1 MQEYLNHFKTLFDQ
15 VPLPVTVTDVRREE
29 VMLPC
34 VDGVHLRTQ
43 YFLPEGICPAPTVVM
58 RSCYPHQEPLL
69 VMEAEEY
76 AKRGF
81 GFVLQWCRGTGGSE
95 GEWEPNVHDRA
106 DGLCLMKALQQDER
120 IGPIG
125 YLGDSYLA
133 FTGWVMADAVPEKVK
148 TMILGVYGCD
158 RHTSAYK
165 DGLFRQDILT
175 AWAMGNAGRKVD
187 ADYMESAAYRPQV
200 EVDEALW
207 GGRLSWYRDWI
218 TNTDLDSEYW
228 SSGFWKELRDI
239 PGKIRIPLFIK
250 EGWYDHHLGSALN
263 TYYHLLSKE
272 SKTHTTVQIGPW
284 NHGYRPAV
292 THQDLSNL
300 KDDSVETPMLWFD
313 RILRKGELPEAAVR
327 QYVIGADCWREYKV
341 EDAPAVETVRF
352 WLGDASLA
360 EAPMQADGNV
370 SYVYDPADPVL
381 SFGAESL
388 FSTMSK
394 VGSLE
399 QPEPDWRP
407 DVKTFLSAPL
417 ANPLEIHGS
426 INVKLF
432 VQTDVE
438 DTSFTAKLME
448 VFPDGKA
455 VNIRG
460 SITTL
465 AYRNGRPK
473 RGTYTPGEIV
483 EINIQMWDVAWKT
496 QAGSRLRLDVSSS
509 DFPQYAVHPNYPGIW
524 SMIKETRTA
533 NETVWFGAEHPSC
546 VELPVITE

>member
-1 MQEYLNHFKTLFDQ
+1 MQEYVNHIKSLFEQ
-15 VPLPVTVTDVRREE
+15 VPLPVTVTDIFKEE
-29 VMLPC
+29 IMLPC
-34 VDGVHLRTQ
+34 ADGVRLRTQ
-43 YFLPEGICPAPTVVM
+43 YFIPEGICPAPTVVM

-69 VMEAEEY
+69 TLEAEEY

-81 GFVLQWCRGTGGSE
+81 AFVLQWCRGTGGSE
-95 GEWEPNVHDRA
+95 GVWEPNVHDRA
-106 DGLCLMKALQQDER
+106 DGLSLMNALQRDDR

-207 GGRLSWYRDWI
+207 GGKLSWYRDWI
-218 TNTDLDSEYW
+218 TNTDLDSDYW

-239 PGKIRIPLFIK
+239 PSKIRIPLFIK

-263 TYYHLLSKE
+263 TYYHLLSEE
-272 SKTHTTVQIGPW
+272 SKAHTTVQIGPW

-292 THQDLSNL
+292 THQDLTNL
-300 KDDSVETPMLWFD
+300 VDDSIETPILWFD
-313 RILRKGELPEAAVR
+313 RILRGGELPKAAIR
-327 QYVIGADCWREYKV
+327 QYVIGADRWREYIV
-341 EDAPAVETVRF
+341 EEKPATETVRF
-352 WLGDASLA
+352 WLGDKALA
-360 EAPMQADGNV
+360 ETPAGGGSI

-381 SFGAESL
+381 SYGAESL
-388 FSTMSK
+388 FATMAK

-407 DVKTFLSAPL
+407 DVKSFISEPL
-417 ANPLEIHGS
+417 EQPLEIHGS
-426 INVKLF
+426 INVKLY
-432 VQTDVE
+432 VQSDAE
-438 DTSFTAKLME
+438 DTSFTAKLTE

-465 AYRNGRPK
+465 AYRNGATK

-483 EINIQMWDVAWKT
+483 EINIQMWDIAWKT

-509 DFPQYAVHPNYPGIW
+509 DFPQYAVHPNLPGVW
-524 SMIKETRTA
+524 SLIKETRPA
-533 NETVWFGAEHPSC
+533 QETVWFGGNNPSC
-546 VELPVITE
+546 SELPVIID

>member
-1 MQEYLNHFKTLFDQ
+1 MQKYLNHFKTLFDQ

-120 IGPIG
+120 IGSIG

-218 TNTDLDSEYW
+218 TNT
-228 SSGFWKELRDI
+228 GQR
-239 PGKIRIPLFIK
+239 IRERSRF
-250 EGWYDHHLGSALN
+250 AL
-263 TYYHLLSKE
+263 SM
-272 SKTHTTVQIGPW
+272 I
-284 NHGYRPAV
+284 
-292 THQDLSNL
+292 
-300 KDDSVETPMLWFD
+300 
-313 RILRKGELPEAAVR
+313 
-327 QYVIGADCWREYKV
+327 
-341 EDAPAVETVRF
+341 
-352 WLGDASLA
+352 
-360 EAPMQADGNV
+360 
-370 SYVYDPADPVL
+370 
-381 SFGAESL
+381 
-388 FSTMSK
+388 
-394 VGSLE
+394 
-399 QPEPDWRP
+399 
-407 DVKTFLSAPL
+407 TFRAWT
-417 ANPLEIHGS
+417 
-426 INVKLF
+426 LF
-432 VQTDVE
+432 V
-438 DTSFTAKLME
+438 
-448 VFPDGKA
+448 G
-455 VNIRG
+455 
-460 SITTL
+460 
-465 AYRNGRPK
+465 
-473 RGTYTPGEIV
+473 
-483 EINIQMWDVAWKT
+483 
-496 QAGSRLRLDVSSS
+496 
-509 DFPQYAVHPNYPGIW
+509 
-524 SMIKETRTA
+524 
-533 NETVWFGAEHPSC
+533 
-546 VELPVITE
+546 

>member
-1 MQEYLNHFKTLFDQ
+1 MQEGIHRMEQFINYIKSLYDQ
-15 VPLPVTVTDVRREE
+15 ASLPVVVSKIHKEE
-29 VMLPC
+29 IMLPC
-34 VDGVHLRTQ
+34 ADGVRLRTQ
-43 YFLPEGICPAPTVVM
+43 YFLPERICPAPTVVI
-58 RSCYPHQEPLL
+58 RSCYPHQEPMLL
-69 VMEAEEY
+69 IQAEAY

-106 DGLCLMKALQQDER
+106 DGLCLMHALQQDDR

-207 GGRLSWYRDWI
+207 GGKLSWYRD
-218 TNTDLDSEYW
+218 
-228 SSGFWKELRDI
+228 
-239 PGKIRIPLFIK
+239 
-250 EGWYDHHLGSALN
+250 N

-272 SKTHTTVQIGPW
+272 SRAHTTVQIGPW
-284 NHGYRPAV
+284 NHGYRPAI
-292 THQDLSNL
+292 THQDLSHL
-300 KDDSVETPMLWFD
+300 TDDSVDTPMLWFD
-313 RILRKGELPEAAVR
+313 RILRKGEVPEAAVR

-341 EDAPAVETVRF
+341 EDAPATETVRF
-352 WLGDASLA
+352 WLDDKTLCDAPSP
-360 EAPMQADGNV
+360 ESGSV

-381 SFGAESL
+381 SYGAESL
-388 FSTMSK
+388 FSTMQK

-407 DVKTFLSAPL
+407 DVKSFLSAPL
-417 ANPLEIHGS
+417 TQSLEIHGS

-432 VQTDVE
+432 VQTDAE